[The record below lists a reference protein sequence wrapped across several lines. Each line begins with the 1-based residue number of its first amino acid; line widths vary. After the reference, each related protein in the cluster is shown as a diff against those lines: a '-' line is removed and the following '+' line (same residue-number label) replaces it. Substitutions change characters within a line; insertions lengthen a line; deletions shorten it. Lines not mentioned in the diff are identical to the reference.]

1 MTTNLDRWM
10 YFYKDIESPEL
21 FIKWTFY
28 CTVSAALQRRV
39 CLDQVPHISIGRPL
53 FPNLYTIFIAPP
65 GIGKSTAAYGS
76 VDIFK
81 SFGGFDSLETME
93 KRLIKVAPSSLT
105 LEQLYRYLNVNCTIH
120 SLDPKY
126 HTANDKGKPITKY
139 VSSPLAFFA
148 TEELGTLFQENT
160 SDLVKFITEGY
171 DCGDFHRETKT
182 QGTDFIKNMCL
193 MLLGCATPDWITEV
207 SKNGLLK
214 QGFSARTIFVWGDK
228 KRHIRRKY
236 SFDADQ
242 MRELAIF
249 KKHLLALT
257 KVYGPL
263 KESPEAD
270 EWFTHWYESGGETN
284 RINRDRRLVD
294 YYARKKVHM
303 TKVGMVMHFADKTD
317 LNLQVEDYQNALAL
331 LTETEKDMHMAL
343 LGTSSDNPAYMIASK
358 LEELLISKL
367 KLPDGHERWT
377 PEGELLMHTWEYC
390 TNGRATFDE
399 AVKYLQDTKKIRTQ
413 PSGGKPCYK
422 IYNNGNSIN
431 STTGT

>member
-1 MTTNLDRWM
+1 MTTNLERWR
-10 YFYKDIESPEL
+10 YFYKDIESPDL
-21 FIKWTFY
+21 FIDWTFY
-28 CTVSAALQRRV
+28 CTISAALQRRV
-39 CLDQVPHISIGRPL
+39 CLDQVPHLAIGRPL
-53 FPNLYTIFIAPP
+53 YPNLYVIFIAPP

-81 SFGGFDSLETME
+81 SFGGFDSLETLD

-105 LEQLYRYLNVNCTIH
+105 LEQLYRYLNVNHTMH
-120 SLDPKY
+120 TLDPKY
-126 HTANDKGKPITKY
+126 VVPNPKGKALTKY
-139 VSSPLAFFA
+139 MSSPLAFFA

-182 QGTDFIKNMCL
+182 QGVDFIKHMCL

-214 QGFSARTIFVWGDK
+214 QGFAARTIFVWGDK

-236 SFDADQ
+236 TYSADQ
-242 MRELAIF
+242 LKELGEF

-263 KESPEAD
+263 TESPEAD
-270 EWFTHWYESGGETN
+270 EWFTKWYEDGGE
-284 RINRDRRLVD
+284 INRLNKDRRLVD

-317 LNLQVEDYQNALAL
+317 LTIGIEDYQNALAF
-331 LTETEKDMHMAL
+331 LTLTEKDMHMAL
-343 LGTSSDNPAYMIASK
+343 LGTSSDNPAYMIAAK
-358 LEELLISKL
+358 IEERLNEKL
-367 KLPDGHERWT
+367 KLPDGHEIWT
-377 PEGELLMHTWEYC
+377 PEGELLMHTWEHC

-399 AVKYLQDTKKIRTQ
+399 AIKYLQDTKKIQVQ
-413 PSGGKPCYK
+413 PSNGKPCYRIFK
-422 IYNNGNSIN
+422 NKKNS
-431 STTGT
+431 